1 MTKDTFLCEQNI
13 RNITGKL
20 AKETYKKHE
29 NDANN
34 VRMWCGLKRTPT
46 FYFIIKSF
54 EVGGELSST
63 NISFTIG
70 IQTLWQPTMMQQ
82 HGHQSVVTIDATF
95 GTN

>member
-1 MTKDTFLCEQNI
+1 MWAQKNPNVLFYYQ
-13 RNITGKL
+13 
-20 AKETYKKHE
+20 E
-29 NDANN
+29 N
-34 VRMWCGLKRTPT
+34 
-46 FYFIIKSF
+46 SF

-70 IQTLWQPTMMQQ
+70 IQTLWQATMMQQ